1 MTMFQNDR
9 GYVTHSCE
17 CGARAPETFDRD
29 TAYAA
34 ATRRYGA
41 TNAIDSELR
50 ESIRFA
56 VAFLVAEARTYL
68 QGGDCRNRLMQHA
81 ARLTVLADLGEKA
94 ERAAQV
100 LAVHGLGG
108 YMFRDSSAQGAP
120 FDEPMGGDV

>member
-34 ATRRYGA
+34 ATRRYA
-41 TNAIDSELR
+41 AANAIGPETR

-56 VAFLVAEARTYL
+56 IALLASEAKSYRS
-68 QGGDCRNRLMQHA
+68 DSDARRRLMQHA
-81 ARLTVLADLGEKA
+81 ARLTALADLGEKA
-94 ERAAQV
+94 ERAAATI
-100 LAVHGLGG
+100 L
-108 YMFRDSSAQGAP
+108 GAP
-120 FDEPMGGDV
+120 FDEPRGGEANET